1 MGIADWFVNNLNSEE
16 RILTRDLI
24 SIAIADKEFT
34 EEEKNLILHICKIEE
49 ISNVELLDSIR
60 NSKADGEKL
69 RTLEEKK
76 NYLIHLISLMSVD
89 KKYPSLEMHIIDII
103 AKKIGVSHMQLM
115 SFVADEVK
123 DNNFSQQ
130 EGIAIIDHL
139 LKYYIATG
147 V

>member
-76 NYLIHLISLMSVD
+76 NYLIHLIRLMSVD

-103 AKKIGVSHMQLM
+103 AKKLGVSHMQLM

-130 EGIAIIDHL
+130 EGIAIIDHF
-139 LKYYIATG
+139 LKYYIKTG
-147 V
+147 A

>member
-1 MGIADWFVNNLNSEE
+1 
-16 RILTRDLI
+16 
-24 SIAIADKEFT
+24 
-34 EEEKNLILHICKIEE
+34 
-49 ISNVELLDSIR
+49 
-60 NSKADGEKL
+60 
-69 RTLEEKK
+69 
-76 NYLIHLISLMSVD
+76 MSVD

>member
-103 AKKIGVSHMQLM
+103 AKKLGVSHMQLM

-130 EGIAIIDHL
+130 EGIAIIDHF
-139 LKYYIATG
+139 LKYYIKTG
-147 V
+147 A